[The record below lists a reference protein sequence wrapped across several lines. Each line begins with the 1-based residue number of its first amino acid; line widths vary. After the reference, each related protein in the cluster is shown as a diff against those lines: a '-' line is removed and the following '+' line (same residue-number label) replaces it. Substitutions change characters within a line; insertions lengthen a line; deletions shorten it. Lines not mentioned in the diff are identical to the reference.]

1 MPSKNLGIA
10 AFVFTVVFPF
20 IAQAQRYG
28 VGQDYSLPAAGLP
41 PVIEGVKIEQNL
53 SGQVPMES
61 VFKDE
66 TGQTVRLGQ
75 YFGQK
80 PVVLA
85 LVYYDCP
92 GLCDLVLNGLLDA
105 MKQTPLELGAD
116 YQVVTV
122 SFNPEETW
130 QLAASK
136 KANYIEKLH
145 NKDGREGWHFL
156 TGTDD
161 SILPLANAVGFHYR
175 YDPATKLYAHAS
187 GILVLTPEGKVARY
201 FYGIQY
207 QPRDLRLGL
216 VEAARNKIGS
226 PVDEMLLLCYH
237 YDPAKGKYGLAITN
251 VLRAFASA
259 TLLGL
264 LAFVFVMV
272 RRDRHAH
279 QTNAGRLT

>member
-1 MPSKNLGIA
+1 MLSKKLRIA
-10 AFVFTVVFPF
+10 AFVFTAVFPVT
-20 IAQAQRYG
+20 AQAQRYG

-53 SGQVPMES
+53 NGQVPMES

-105 MKQTPLELGAD
+105 MKQTPLKLGAD

-145 NKDGREGWHFL
+145 NKDGQEGWHFL
-156 TGTDD
+156 TGTAD

-187 GILVLTPEGKVARY
+187 GIMVLTPEGKVARY

-251 VLRAFASA
+251 VLRVFASA

-279 QTNAGRLT
+279 QTNAGRLA